1 MWKKKWK
8 RGRSG
13 NKMSYKKKIS
23 WIHVDM
29 KIVIWLLMSWKWLY
43 QLSVTTAHLSTMHMR
58 KIYMGM
64 YLYIYVNI
72 LRYVKRATSKVTLCS
87 YEFYRKGYFSID
99 IIICLILVE

>member
-29 KIVIWLLMSWKWLY
+29 KIVIWLLMSWKWRISA
-43 QLSVTTAHLSTMHMR
+43 LSNYSTLKYNAHAQNLH
-58 KIYMGM
+58 G
-64 YLYIYVNI
+64 YVS
-72 LRYVKRATSKVTLCS
+72 LH
-87 YEFYRKGYFSID
+87 
-99 IIICLILVE
+99 ICKYTRVCKKSHE